1 MEFDDTPGLS
11 WELPLMAMMFGWR
24 LWDGMPLC
32 MLEIFICLFTGS
44 ECKLKPVLLRYQ
56 VRAIMCTRFQCL
68 LIIFDS
74 VSEVQTDTCTEG
86 VCITPKVHSALPSHP
101 SHLCLG
107 TRLCHSNLHSPSI
120 QIFVLGLISV

>member
-74 VSEVQTDTCTEG
+74 VSEVQTQTLAQR
-86 VCITPKVHSALPSHP
+86 VFASLQKCILPFPVTHPTSALAPVFV
-101 SHLCLG
+101 
-107 TRLCHSNLHSPSI
+107 I
-120 QIFVLGLISV
+120 QIYIRLQYRSLF